1 MINLIHRLG
10 RSVFLRL
17 ENSFNGAFGPALNP
31 FYYLGAIAYLMFW
44 VIVVSGFYIYI
55 FYDTGIEDSY
65 TSVERLTHEQWYLGG
80 IMRSLHRYASDAM
93 ILVAVLHMLRNFF
106 FDRYRNFRWFSW
118 YSGIAVI
125 WLIYMAGIN
134 GYWLVWDKLAQF
146 TAVATVEWL
155 GDLPLFSAP
164 MVRNFLEQGSVN
176 DRFFSLLSLLH
187 IGLPLGAFAL
197 IWIHTQRVPQARTS
211 PPKALTIGLVLSM
224 IVLALFMPALSQGQ
238 ADLDSV
244 PFEVNLD
251 WYFLWSYP
259 LIYSW
264 GPTQVSAL
272 VGGVTFFILL
282 LPFLGG
288 AKRGKGEYEITAVPC
303 GEVVTAKAGET
314 ILEASLRQGL
324 NLPYVCRD
332 GACGACKGKI
342 IKGAVSYGNY
352 QESALTEEEK
362 IKGMALFC
370 CAQPLTDLYIEC
382 QEVNK
387 TKRFPVRTMTFKV
400 KEMRRVAQDV
410 MVVELQPESNEQMHF
425 IAGQYVA
432 ILQDDGSK
440 RSFSIANAPH
450 ELGSMQLHI
459 RLVEGGKFTGHVFDG
474 MKEGDVLQ
482 VEGPLGS
489 FFLHDE
495 NEQPIIFM
503 CGGTGFAPVKSMVEH
518 AFKVGLKQQM
528 VLYWGGKSPD
538 NFYMTEL
545 LEKWQQEHDNFK
557 YIPVISD
564 PRPEYNW
571 HGRSGLV
578 TEAILQDYEKLSDY
592 QIYACGPPMMVE
604 AGRTLFLQRGLHED
618 QYYSDAFLVAH
629 HAVRNEDASASLEAG
644 SHD

>member
-1 MINLIHRLG
+1 M
-10 RSVFLRL
+10 RL

-44 VIVVSGFYIYI
+44 IIVVSGFYIYI

-65 TSVERLTHEQWYLGG
+65 TSVEQLTHEQWYLGG

-93 ILVAVLHMLRNFF
+93 VLVAALHMLRNFF

-118 YSGIAVI
+118 YTGIVAI
-125 WLIYMAGIN
+125 WLVYMAGIN

-146 TAVATVEWL
+146 TVVATVEWL
-155 GDLPLFSAP
+155 GELPIFSAP

-187 IGLPLGAFAL
+187 IGLPLGTFAL
-197 IWIHTQRVPQARTS
+197 IWVHTQRVPQARTS
-211 PPKALTIGLVLSM
+211 PPKALTIGIVLSM
-224 IVLALFMPALSQGQ
+224 IVLALLMPVLSQGQ

-264 GPTQVSAL
+264 GTSQVSAL

-288 AKRGKGEYEITAVPC
+288 TKRGKGEHEITAVPC

-342 IKGAVSYGNY
+342 IKGEVSYGNY

-362 IKGMALFC
+362 AKGMALFC

-382 QEVNK
+382 HEVNK
-387 TKRFPVRTMTFKV
+387 MKRFPVMTMTFKV
-400 KEMRRVAQDV
+400 KEMRRAARDV
-410 MVVELQPESNEQMHF
+410 MLVELLPEGNEQMHF

-450 ELGSMQLHI
+450 ESDRLQLHV
-459 RLVEGGKFTGHVFDG
+459 RLVEGGKFTGYVFG
-474 MKEGDVLQ
+474 EMKVGDALQ
-482 VEGPLGS
+482 VQGPLGS

-518 AFKVGLKQQM
+518 AFKVGLKRSM
-528 VLYWGGKSPD
+528 VIYWGGKSPD
-538 NFYMTEL
+538 NLYLVEL
-545 LEKWQQEHDNFK
+545 LEKWQREHDNFK
-557 YIPVISD
+557 FIPVISD
-564 PRPEYNW
+564 PRPEDNW
-571 HGRSGLV
+571 HGRTGLV
-578 TEAILQDYEKLSDY
+578 TEAILQDYENLNDH
-592 QIYACGPPMMVE
+592 QIYACGPPMMIE
-604 AGRTLFLQRGLHED
+604 AGRTLFLQRGLPED
-618 QYYSDAFLVAH
+618 RYYSDAFLVAH
-629 HAVRNEDASASLEAG
+629 HAVKKEDASVSLEAG

>member
-17 ENSFNGAFGPALNP
+17 ENFFNGVFGPALNP

-44 VIVVSGFYIYI
+44 IIVVSGFYIYI

-65 TSVERLTHEQWYLGG
+65 ASVERLTHEQWYLGG

-93 ILVAVLHMLRNFF
+93 VLVAALHMLRNFF

-118 YSGIAVI
+118 YTGIVAI
-125 WLIYMAGIN
+125 WLVYMAGIN

-155 GDLPLFSAP
+155 GELPIFSAP
-164 MVRNFLEQGSVN
+164 MARNFLEQGSVN
-176 DRFFSLLSLLH
+176 NRFFSLLSLLH
-187 IGLPLGAFAL
+187 IGLPLGTFAL

-211 PPKALTIGLVLSM
+211 PPKALTISLVSSM
-224 IVLALFMPALSQGQ
+224 IVLALFMPVLSQGQ

-244 PFEVNLD
+244 PFEINLD

-272 VGGVTFFILL
+272 VGGATFFILL

-288 AKRGKGEYEITAVPC
+288 TKRGMGEHEITAVPC
-303 GEVVTAKAGET
+303 GEVVTARAGET

-342 IKGAVSYGNY
+342 IKGTVSYGIY

-362 IKGMALFC
+362 SKGMALFC
-370 CAQPLTDLYIEC
+370 CAQPLTDIYIEC
-382 QEVNK
+382 HEVS
-387 TKRFPVRTMTFKV
+387 TMRRLPVRTTTFKV
-400 KEMRRVAQDV
+400 REMRRVAQDV
-410 MVVELQPESNEQMHF
+410 MLVELLPESNEQMSF

-450 ELGSMQLHI
+450 ETDRLQLHV
-459 RLVEGGKFTGHVFDG
+459 RLVEGGKFTGHVFNG
-474 MKEGDVLQ
+474 MKVGDVLQ

-518 AFKVGLKQQM
+518 AFKVGLKRSM
-528 VLYWGGKSPD
+528 VIYWGCKSPG
-538 NFYMTEL
+538 NLYLVEL
-545 LEKWQQEHDNFK
+545 LEKWQQEHDNFR

-564 PRPEYNW
+564 PKPEDNW
-571 HGRSGLV
+571 HGRTGLV

-592 QIYACGPPMMVE
+592 QIYACGSPEMVE
-604 AGRTLFLQRGLHED
+604 AGRTLFLQKGLLED

-629 HAVRNEDASASLEAG
+629 HAVKNEGASVSLEAG
-644 SHD
+644 PHG